1 MGSTK
6 HNTLKRDPYD
16 NCKVRGKDGA
26 VMFYGSKK
34 RCNWYLSRGLA
45 VIISSEPTLEIQLT
59 FETKG
64 PGNKFDDYYMQQM
77 VNICVVCGSKDNLTK
92 HHIVPRCF
100 RDWMPDEIK
109 NHSYHDVLLL
119 CSEDHERYEEHA
131 LELKKKIAHEYKAPI
146 NGIWVSSEEEYIA
159 KHKAVS
165 IAKTLL
171 KHANKIPN
179 ERKIYLIEKIKES
192 LGINEVDLE
201 VIAGMKFDSPA
212 VQSLGAIVVSRLTN
226 LEAFL
231 IMWREHF
238 VSSMSPQCLPKNWR
252 ADRKGR

>member
-1 MGSTK
+1 MGST
-6 HNTLKRDPYD
+6 HNTLKRDLYD
-16 NCKVRGKDGA
+16 NCVVRDLA
-26 VMFYGSKK
+26 SDIIFYASKK
-34 RCNWYLSRGLA
+34 RCKWYLDRSLA
-45 VIISSEPTLEIQLT
+45 VILNPEPLEIQLT
-59 FETKG
+59 FQTKG
-64 PGNKFDDYYMQQM
+64 KGNFGDDFYQQ
-77 VNICVVCGSKDNLTK
+77 VRENICVVCGTSDALTR
-92 HHIVPRCF
+92 HHIIPFCF
-100 RDWMPDEIK
+100 RRWMSDEIK